1 MLNLTFLSTIV
12 ADSMSAIKDTV
23 YAVSATITNAPVSS
37 EASGFVQSVSEATGM
52 TPDGIKQAVVAF
64 AMSFLVKLIKV
75 LLIWF
80 VGRWVLKRVVKLLKL
95 IMEKHVDNVSV
106 RSFIISVIDVVVMI
120 ILILMI
126 IGVLG
131 IDTSSFIAIFASA
144 GVAIGMALSGTLQNF
159 AGGVMILLFR
169 PFKVGDFIEAQGIAG
184 TVKEIQIFNTIVHT
198 GDNKVILLPNGP
210 VSTGIINN
218 YSREPLRRVDFTF
231 SISYGDDFYKAKE
244 VLLALVAED
253 KRVLDKPAAP
263 FVELGAL
270 AASSIDL
277 TVRLWCHQED
287 YWGIKFDLNRKVYET
302 FPKHGLNFPYQ
313 TLTVNVTKE

>member
-1 MLNLTFLSTIV
+1 MLKLFFLQTL
-12 ADSMSAIKDTV
+12 SAASD
-23 YAVSATITNAPVSS
+23 TITAVAEETTS
-37 EASGFVQSVSEATGM
+37 SGFAETASELTGM
-52 TPDGIKQAVVAF
+52 TPEGIKQAVTAF
-64 AMSFLVKLIKV
+64 ALSFAVKLIKV

-80 VGRWVLKRVVKLLKL
+80 VGRWVLKRVVKLLKR
-95 IMEKHVDNVSV
+95 IMEKHVENVSV
-106 RSFIISVIDVVVMI
+106 RSFIVSIIDVVVMI
-120 ILILMI
+120 MLILMI

-169 PFKVGDFIEAQGIAG
+169 PFKVGDFIEAQGVAG

-218 YSREPLRRVDFTF
+218 YSRAPLRRVDFTF
-231 SISYGDDFYKAKE
+231 SISYGDDFNKAKN

-253 KRVLDKPAAP
+253 ERVLTEPAAP
-263 FVELGAL
+263 FVELGEL

-277 TVRLWCHQED
+277 TVRLWCKQED
-287 YWGIKFDLNRKVYET
+287 YWKIKFDLNRKVYET

>member
-1 MLNLTFLSTIV
+1 MLNIQFLNKTLSAASDTIKNVAEAASSSGLAQTLTDLS
-12 ADSMSAIKDTV
+12 
-23 YAVSATITNAPVSS
+23 
-37 EASGFVQSVSEATGM
+37 GM
-52 TPDGIKQAVVAF
+52 TPEGIKQTITAFVV
-64 AMSFLVKLIKV
+64 SFSIKLIKV

-80 VGRWVLKRVVKLLKL
+80 VGRWVLKRVVRLLKR
-95 IMEKHVDNVSV
+95 IMEKHVDNVTV
-106 RSFIISVIDVVVMI
+106 RSFVISIIDVLVMI
-120 ILILMI
+120 MLILMI

-169 PFKVGDFIEAQGIAG
+169 PFKVGDFIEAQGVAG
-184 TVKEIQIFNTIVHT
+184 TVKEIQMFNTIVHT

-218 YSREPLRRVDFTF
+218 YSRAPLRRVDFTF
-231 SISYGDDFYKAKE
+231 SISYGDDFNKAKE

-253 KRVLDKPAAP
+253 ERVLTEPAAP

-277 TVRLWCHQED
+277 TVRLWCKQED
-287 YWGIKFDLNRKVYET
+287 YWKIKFDLNRKVYET

>member
-1 MLNLTFLSTIV
+1 MLNIQFLNQTL
-12 ADSMSAIKDTV
+12 SAAPDTV
-23 YAVSATITNAPVSS
+23 KNVAEAASS
-37 EASGFVQSVSEATGM
+37 SGLAQTLTDLSGM
-52 TPDGIKQAVVAF
+52 TPEGLKQAITA
-64 AMSFLVKLIKV
+64 FLVSFSIKLIKV

-80 VGRWVLKRVVKLLKL
+80 VGRWLLKKLSRLLKRIL
-95 IMEKHVDNVSV
+95 EKHVDNVSV
-106 RSFIISVIDVVVMI
+106 RSFVISLLDMVVMVV
-120 ILILMI
+120 LILMI

-169 PFKVGDFIEAQGIAG
+169 PFKVGDYIEAQGVAG
-184 TVKEIQIFNTIVHT
+184 TVKEIQIFNTMIT
-198 GDNKVILLPNGP
+198 TPDNKVLLLPNGP

-231 SISYGDDFYKAKE
+231 SISYGDDFNKAKE

-253 KRVLDKPAAP
+253 ERVLTEPAAP

-277 TVRLWCHQED
+277 TVRLWCKQED
-287 YWGIKFDLNRKVYET
+287 YWKIKFDLNRKVYET

>member
-1 MLNLTFLSTIV
+1 MLNIQFLNQTL
-12 ADSMSAIKDTV
+12 SAASDTV
-23 YAVSATITNAPVSS
+23 KNVAETASS
-37 EASGFVQSVSEATGM
+37 TGLAQTLTDLSGM
-52 TPDGIKQAVVAF
+52 TPEGLKQAITAFVV
-64 AMSFLVKLIKV
+64 SFSIKLIKV

-80 VGRWVLKRVVKLLKL
+80 VGRWLLKKLSRLLKRIL
-95 IMEKHVDNVSV
+95 EKHVDNVSV
-106 RSFIISVIDVVVMI
+106 CSFVISLLDMVVMVV
-120 ILILMI
+120 LILMI

-169 PFKVGDFIEAQGIAG
+169 PFKVGDYIEAQGVAG
-184 TVKEIQIFNTIVHT
+184 TVKEIQIFNTVIT
-198 GDNKVILLPNGP
+198 TPDNKVLLLPNGP

-231 SISYGDDFYKAKE
+231 SISYGDDFNKAKE

-253 KRVLDKPAAP
+253 ERVLTEPAAP

-277 TVRLWCHQED
+277 TVRLWCKQED
-287 YWGIKFDLNRKVYET
+287 YWKIKFDLNRKVYET

-313 TLTVNVTKE
+313 TLTVNMTKE